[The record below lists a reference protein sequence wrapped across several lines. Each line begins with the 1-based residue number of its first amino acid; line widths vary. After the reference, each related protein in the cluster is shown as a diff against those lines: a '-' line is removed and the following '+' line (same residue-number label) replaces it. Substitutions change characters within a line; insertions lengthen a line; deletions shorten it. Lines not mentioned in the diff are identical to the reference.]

1 MTDSAAQK
9 RHRELVRLSYLILP
23 GGDSQEA
30 RLALARRIVER
41 NLPRNPLGP
50 QAHAEA
56 RVKVFRQSMRPPRRL
71 RPPVPRL
78 RAGSPPGNAAL
89 AALTPEER
97 VAYVL
102 SRVAGLRRH
111 VVREILADLGVPGS
125 RELLERVDSMED
137 LRVVAPAAA
146 ARVRVRRTSRLP
158 VLAACLATC
167 ALATVAIVQERDVPA
182 AAVRTAEP
190 SSAASSA
197 AVPLSPP
204 PEPREVRYWK
214 GRLPGGAGP
223 GELLCRHTPLPGGGF
238 ERQGMLVW
246 RGESH
251 QARDCSDGRTG
262 LWWRSPAGRWFYLA
276 ASEPGT
282 ELSVDDGRRRGS
294 LWTVRGPRGGKVPG
308 REISLLKG

>member
-9 RHRELVRLSYLILP
+9 RHRELIRLSYLILP
-23 GGDSQEA
+23 GGGSQEA

-41 NLPRNPLGP
+41 NLPRRPLGP

-56 RVKVFRQSMRPPRRL
+56 RVRVFRQSMRPPRRL
-71 RPPVPRL
+71 RPPAVRP
-78 RAGSPPGNAAL
+78 RAGGPPGNAAL

-111 VVREILADLGVPGS
+111 VVRELLADLGVPGS
-125 RELLERVDSMED
+125 RELLDRVDSMED

-146 ARVRVRRTSRLP
+146 VRVRSRRSSRLP
-158 VLAACLATC
+158 VLAACAATC
-167 ALATVAIVQERDVPA
+167 ALATVAIVQERHVPA
-182 AAVRTAEP
+182 AAVRTVEP
-190 SSAASSA
+190 SPSQSPAASR
-197 AVPLSPP
+197 L
-204 PEPREVRYWK
+204 PEPTEVRYWR

-238 ERQGMLVW
+238 ERQGVLVW
-246 RGESH
+246 RGEGH
-251 QARDCSDGRTG
+251 AARDCADGRTG

-276 ASEPGT
+276 AAEPGT
-282 ELSVDDGRRRGS
+282 ELEVEDGRRRGA
-294 LWTVRGPRGGKVPG
+294 LWTVRGPRGGKVPD
-308 REISLLKG
+308 REIPLLKG